1 MVDAYAGAVRCNGRI
16 AGKDAVSAYH
26 EDDEV
31 DEGAPRAALNDAIRT
46 ILSALA
52 KAEGDSKRLEF
63 LEERAAP
70 DAHISFETVATTEID
85 INGFSVE
92 DDLFRLFFEPPR
104 EADNVPNYWG
114 RSLRE
119 AIDLAMTKERE

>member
-1 MVDAYAGAVRCNGRI
+1 MTDRPEYSPEQVAEVVEGLTAITTEPAECWHPTHISR
-16 AGKDAVSAYH
+16 
-26 EDDEV
+26 DD
-31 DEGAPRAALNDAIRT
+31 IRT

-119 AIDLAMTKERE
+119 AIDLAMSKEGE